1 MGILEDLVWFN
12 APRGGRSRAFL
23 VKSVFGQA
31 LNTNPSGSP
40 ERPGSVKGWQPI
52 SALGRGHGANAG
64 NDELGEQ
71 S

>member
-1 MGILEDLVWFN
+1 MGILEDLVSFH
-12 APRGGRSRAFL
+12 APRGDHSRAFL
-23 VKSVFGQA
+23 VKSVFVQV
-31 LNTNPSGSP
+31 LKTNPSGSP

-71 S
+71 A

>member
-1 MGILEDLVWFN
+1 MGILQDLVWFN
-12 APRGGRSRAFL
+12 APRGDDSSEFL
-23 VKSVFGQA
+23 VESVFAQV

-52 SALGRGHGANAG
+52 SAHGRGHGANAG